1 MREIVQTTWSELE
14 YVITVMRSV
23 WLHLIGCCG
32 VGSTEAAM
40 MSDQVV
46 WSLSQW
52 GIWQRSMS
60 QTVGRVGW

>member
-1 MREIVQTTWSELE
+1 MREIVQTTWGELE

-46 WSLSQW
+46 WSLS
-52 GIWQRSMS
+52 
-60 QTVGRVGW
+60 